1 MILFIII
8 IDSSPSGGFGS
19 TIRAILLT
27 NIAHA
32 GMINKRLSRACIEY
46 SRISNRDEIFSLLV
60 MAKYFQ
66 RLSMTTKIPW
76 LTTPLILTSA
86 FVFVFFTSLKLADPP
101 VSFDDGD
108 PMKAMLYENGR
119 PVKTV
124 SIKPKS
130 KAHETV
136 RGSIDRRRGLWRRSY
151 ATYVPEV
158 YVKSANFNVN
168 YQKNRII
175 INYFDKKGRRS
186 QAVADITADE
196 FQSIKKAVSSS
207 VDKE

>member
-1 MILFIII
+1 
-8 IDSSPSGGFGS
+8 
-19 TIRAILLT
+19 
-27 NIAHA
+27 
-32 GMINKRLSRACIEY
+32 
-46 SRISNRDEIFSLLV
+46 
-60 MAKYFQ
+60 MADD
-66 RLSMTTKIPW
+66 
-76 LTTPLILTSA
+76 PLDLDVRVRVR
-86 FVFVFFTSLKLADPP
+86 VFHELSLKLADPP
-101 VSFDDGD
+101 ESFDDGD
-108 PMKAMLYENGR
+108 PMTAMLYENGR

-130 KAHETV
+130 KAHEAV
-136 RGSIDRRRGLWRRSY
+136 RRSIECRRGLWRRSY

-207 VDKE
+207 VD